1 MLLLVSSV
9 PGGEWATFRGDLQ
22 RSAFYPAFPKG
33 KLRLA
38 WRKEL
43 WKELTGP
50 RAEVIVADGRAFL
63 GTYAGR
69 MYAWNMATGDQQW
82 VFETVGPIGHS
93 PAYANGTVYFGG
105 MDRRLRAVE
114 ASTGKERW
122 CFETEGG
129 IWVSPCVAANLALF
143 GDRAGWFHALD
154 VASGAEKWRCQTG
167 GPILTTASISE
178 DGERVLFGSED
189 MIVRCLRLEDGTV
202 LWKSRKLPGLSL
214 RDYAPV
220 IAHGLVFLMTNPVK
234 DFHTVLDE
242 HQRMLVE
249 RTGWS
254 GKEQRYIPGMS
265 EDVAKEQE
273 FIVDFLRGHPDEQT
287 FHVLRVSDGAEPW
300 VAPVLYTGG
309 LHNPPTPPCVN
320 RETGEVFVQLRSAYG
335 TWDGGGEVRPFTC
348 FGKLDVK
355 TGRVELIG
363 HGYPAKEPDRPP
375 GAKDT
380 PWGAFAYI
388 GDETQALSCAAGLL
402 FSNHQGSLGMLDL
415 ATGKLATFFGKRD
428 SYGGFYGPAAFG
440 WENQGGLEKAA
451 AANQPYGVVNEW
463 HGPARA
469 VASVSGNRVFYH
481 TGAQVLCF
489 EAGE

>member
-1 MLLLVSSV
+1 VLLLVSSV

-122 CFETEGG
+122 SFETEEG

-189 MIVRCLRLEDGTV
+189 MIVRCLRLEDPSEAWGVNTPDDLARV
-202 LWKSRKLPGLSL
+202 ESEL
-214 RDYAPV
+214 R
-220 IAHGLVFLMTNPVK
+220 
-234 DFHTVLDE
+234 
-242 HQRMLVE
+242 QR
-249 RTGWS
+249 G
-254 GKEQRYIPGMS
+254 
-265 EDVAKEQE
+265 
-273 FIVDFLRGHPDEQT
+273 
-287 FHVLRVSDGAEPW
+287 
-300 VAPVLYTGG
+300 TGG
-309 LHNPPTPPCVN
+309 
-320 RETGEVFVQLRSAYG
+320 S
-335 TWDGGGEVRPFTC
+335 
-348 FGKLDVK
+348 
-355 TGRVELIG
+355 
-363 HGYPAKEPDRPP
+363 
-375 GAKDT
+375 
-380 PWGAFAYI
+380 
-388 GDETQALSCAAGLL
+388 
-402 FSNHQGSLGMLDL
+402 
-415 ATGKLATFFGKRD
+415 
-428 SYGGFYGPAAFG
+428 
-440 WENQGGLEKAA
+440 
-451 AANQPYGVVNEW
+451 
-463 HGPARA
+463 
-469 VASVSGNRVFYH
+469 
-481 TGAQVLCF
+481 
-489 EAGE
+489 